1 MKLTDT
7 FFQKLY
13 EGSGESCYVLDLDA
27 LARNYD
33 EFLQAGRQYY
43 RGFQIA
49 YSLKANYA
57 PLLIDFLRQR
67 SALAEVVSPLEYQ
80 LARRCGYAASDII
93 VNGPWHERRFME
105 TVLQD
110 GALLNIDSWYQLSWI
125 ADMYRQNPGAKR
137 RLGIRLNF
145 ELHPGFFSRFGFN
158 AEHENLKNLQA
169 FLKENHLVVESLH
182 CHFCDDARSSLSF
195 VQRAEHLI
203 DTYTSFFTDHPIQSF
218 NAGGGFYSHMPES
231 LRQQFQDVPEI
242 SEYAEALT
250 RPFVQHFGTDGTYR
264 LFIEPGVALVAD
276 TGFFICKVQD
286 IKEVRGQRLA
296 LVDASIYNV
305 KPTKSK
311 RNLPMQVLGKHAAV
325 TQEQTT
331 HIVGFT
337 CMEDD
342 ILYSHYPFTI
352 EAGDLLLFSNVGAY
366 SFVLKPP
373 FIMPCQAVYVQEGGK
388 FRVTKQKE
396 LIDEMLAGYI
406 FPGD

>member
-1 MKLTDT
+1 MNLPETM
-7 FFQKLY
+7 FQRLY
-13 EGSGESCYVLDLDA
+13 EDNGESCYVLDLDT

-33 EFLQAGRQYY
+33 EFLRAGQNYY

-80 LARRCGYAASDII
+80 LARRCGYAAQDII
-93 VNGPWHERRFME
+93 VNGPWHERQFIK

-110 GALLNIDSWYQLSWI
+110 GALINIDSWYQLPWL
-125 ADMYRQNPGAKR
+125 ADMYRQNQGTKL
-137 RLGIRLNF
+137 RLGVRLNF

-158 AEHENLKNLQA
+158 ADHETLKKLQA
-169 FLKENHLVVESLH
+169 FLKENHLLLESLH
-182 CHFCDDARSSLSF
+182 CHFCEDARSTLSF

-203 DTYTSFFTDHPIQSF
+203 DAYNSFFTGHPIQSF
-218 NAGGGFYSHMPES
+218 NAGGGFYSRMPES

-264 LFIEPGVALVAD
+264 LLIEPGVALVAD
-276 TGFFICKVQD
+276 TGFFVCKVQD
-286 IKEVRGQRLA
+286 IKEARGQRLA

-311 RNLPMQVLGKHAAV
+311 RNLPMQVLGKHD
-325 TQEQTT
+325 TTPQEKTT
-331 HIVGFT
+331 HVVGFT

-352 EAGDLLLFSNVGAY
+352 EAGDFLLFSNVGAY
-366 SFVLKPP
+366 SFILKPP
-373 FIMPCQAVYVQEGGK
+373 FIMPCQAVYVFEGGK
-388 FRVTKQKE
+388 LRVTKQKE
-396 LIDEMLAGYI
+396 IIEEMLAVYK
-406 FPGD
+406 FPD